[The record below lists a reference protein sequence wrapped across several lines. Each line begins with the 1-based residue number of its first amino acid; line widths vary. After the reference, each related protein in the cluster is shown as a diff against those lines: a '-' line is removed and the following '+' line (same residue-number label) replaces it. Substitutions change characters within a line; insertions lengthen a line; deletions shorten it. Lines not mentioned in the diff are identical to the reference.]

1 MIGRYRMFTVCLYNY
16 VLCFFLVPYFTGPN
30 PAPSDSESRAIDSL
44 ANKLSTK
51 IKSKNNEN
59 DTEEALSFDVKSAPR
74 VILHEGKVL
83 KRSHNS
89 VLVTTSKRHMILFND
104 VLLITSVHSSGA
116 FNTSEKYVIHQI
128 LSLDKCSIAVCNK
141 EENPLVF
148 EIQAPDKTYSF
159 VCDREEDKRIWVE
172 ELTSAMLSIH
182 YGTRYANYPGWPHEV
197 IRGTLH
203 SAAMMGDADMLS
215 YHIQKCNADDSTV
228 DLFDDQGMCPL
239 HWAALRGHFECV
251 RLLLTGG
258 SDVDIL
264 NSGLNS
270 ALLMATSRGNDDVL
284 RLLVD
289 HGADLQLRN
298 LKDRDA
304 LFMAVLY
311 AHSSKGLP
319 SILNTLNF
327 QGVNL
332 DQLDST
338 GAAPLHEC
346 AARNLPRPVQL
357 LVDAGA
363 AVNTKHGRSGIT
375 PLQVACSAKFPDA
388 ETVRSFLDKGA
399 FPNWKDAENRSA
411 FELALATHEVSEC

>member
-1 MIGRYRMFTVCLYNY
+1 
-16 VLCFFLVPYFTGPN
+16 
-30 PAPSDSESRAIDSL
+30 
-44 ANKLSTK
+44 
-51 IKSKNNEN
+51 
-59 DTEEALSFDVKSAPR
+59 
-74 VILHEGKVL
+74 
-83 KRSHNS
+83 
-89 VLVTTSKRHMILFND
+89 MILFND
-104 VLLITSVHSSGA
+104 VLLITSIHSSGT

-128 LSLDKCSIAVCNK
+128 LPLDKCSVVVCSK
-141 EENPLVF
+141 EETPNPLLF

-159 VCDREEDKRIWVE
+159 VCDREDDRRIWME

-182 YGTRYANYPGWPHEV
+182 YDTRYANYPGWPHEV

-203 SAAMMGDADMLS
+203 SCAMLGDADLLS
-215 YHIQKCNADDSTV
+215 YHIQKCSADDTTV
-228 DLFDDQGMCPL
+228 DLFDDQGMCPI

-251 RLLLTGG
+251 RLLLTAG

-284 RLLVD
+284 RLLID
-289 HGADLQLRN
+289 HSADLQLRN

-311 AHSSKGLP
+311 AHSTKGLP

-338 GAAPLHEC
+338 
-346 AARNLPRPVQL
+346 
-357 LVDAGA
+357 
-363 AVNTKHGRSGIT
+363 T
-375 PLQVACSAKFPDA
+375 
-388 ETVRSFLDKGA
+388 
-399 FPNWKDAENRSA
+399 
-411 FELALATHEVSEC
+411 